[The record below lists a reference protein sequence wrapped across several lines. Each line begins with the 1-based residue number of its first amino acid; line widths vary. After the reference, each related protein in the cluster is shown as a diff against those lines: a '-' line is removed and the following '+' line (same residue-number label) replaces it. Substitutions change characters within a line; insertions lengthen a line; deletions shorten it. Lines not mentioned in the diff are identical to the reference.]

1 MDVNAMNSERKN
13 VLRIYLE
20 SIMYRDYELDKN
32 VVKLMIDS
40 GADLNKKINS
50 SCNYF
55 DLENSIVLGVK
66 KRSFSDETILGF
78 VISRWNEKDIE
89 KSEAII

>member
-55 DLENSIVLGVK
+55 DLENQ
-66 KRSFSDETILGF
+66 
-78 VISRWNEKDIE
+78 
-89 KSEAII
+89 